1 MYLAP
6 VSGPSHSLSER
17 ERERG
22 PERGLSGPSVSLAA
36 RPSTRG
42 PPPRLRG
49 LRHKKKMTEV
59 VSSGRSGAS
68 LAAGARAG
76 AEVFEKPSGDVDDD
90 DDGDDAQVR
99 ACLSVRVSTSRRP
112 SSALT
117 GPRPAPRESAEGVG
131 PVAGSVGYHR
141 FARARARRAEARGA
155 RAPRSRSP
163 LTPRG
168 RRVTRPPGVSTT
180 ILDVS
185 SLSSRRLARE
195 RSRVR
200 RGRCEERRARCGR
213 RGAGSRRAPE
223 RRRSIRLSSSLS
235 LVREREYRQFRYT
248 LLLYLFASPSQSP
261 LLLRAFVPR
270 AERDLRG
277 TLMILPQVH
286 LRKPCYD
293 FYFL

>member
-6 VSGPSHSLSER
+6 VSGPLGER
-17 ERERG
+17 GG
-22 PERGLSGPSVSLAA
+22 PERGLERPFGQPGRASEHARTAA
-36 RPSTRG
+36 PFTGATAQKRCRRVG
-42 PPPRLRG
+42 DER
-49 LRHKKKMTEV
+49 
-59 VSSGRSGAS
+59 GAS

-76 AEVFEKPSGDVDDD
+76 AEVFEKPSGDGD
-90 DDGDDAQVR
+90 DDGDGDDAGR

-117 GPRPAPRESAEGVG
+117 GPRSAPRESAEGVG

-141 FARARARRAEARGA
+141 FARAHDGPRPGA

-180 ILDVS
+180 IL
-185 SLSSRRLARE
+185 RRPLLREETGAANALAFAGDAAK
-195 RSRVR
+195 S
-200 RGRCEERRARCGR
+200 GARCGR

-223 RRRSIRLSSSLS
+223 RRRSIRLSFFLSLS
-235 LVREREYRQFRYT
+235 YERERVPSIPLCYT
-248 LLLYLFASPSQSP
+248 IVYLFASPSQSP